1 MLTNVLLGFIL
12 PFSINIIIFLRKPRI
27 TILMYTL
34 GVSIAFVA
42 NDWGFNIFWKVN
54 PEHDN
59 PSLPAM
65 PFNLGYFPL
74 LTSTFALIKEAQIV
88 NNKVLI
94 LLYSLIFTV
103 LEYVAL
109 YIGKVEYYNGWI
121 IIYSFF
127 IYLSGFIVCYGY
139 IRLLK
144 RYQIIE

>member
-1 MLTNVLLGFIL
+1 
-12 PFSINIIIFLRKPRI
+12 
-27 TILMYTL
+27 MYTL